1 MTLSFSWQELEPVR
15 KGLLSIENI
24 SRRIRKKNSR
34 SQKLI
39 VHILNWPLPQRGF
52 LVPIQMNE
60 LMNEWINLQSY
71 SIEKSQLG
79 RGRPVGYIQ
88 SAGKELNLN
97 TGLRTNPVSSKVESF
112 NPGPLDYKH
121 NTLTT
126 DYTDYTTSVI

>member
-1 MTLSFSWQELEPVR
+1 MC
-15 KGLLSIENI
+15 
-24 SRRIRKKNSR
+24 
-34 SQKLI
+34 
-39 VHILNWPLPQRGF
+39 
-52 LVPIQMNE
+52 
-60 LMNEWINLQSY
+60 
-71 SIEKSQLG
+71 
-79 RGRPVGYIQ
+79 IQ